1 MSIYGL
7 GGYYPM
13 YNFHGGIQSPAYKE
27 DIYSKNPTHL
37 KTPNIETLDVSKTSK
52 EKTASAVKV
61 GAAIVLT
68 ALAAYGLYKGKKY
81 FKDISLKGTQKNIT
95 EGAQTAAHTPK
106 KPATA
111 QTQTAPTVKAPESAA
126 TPKIQTPK
134 APETPKVQKTPAEQP
149 KAAEASKTQ
158 QTPVEQPK
166 ATEPQITEPK
176 ATEPQKPEVKPE
188 KAQAAEKT
196 ALEKLQAELK
206 DKYKKLTDEQVKA
219 KYQEAFDPDKKMDI
233 EEYKILKKEM
243 ARRFE
248 IDAPNFKGSAVEMHH
263 EIHGANC
270 HIRSDIAENG
280 KPVVMKKIVDKM
292 DTDFSNLT
300 PTNEAFTVYRGR
312 SKHPVVNYFNRDFDI
327 IDNAKIGDIITPD
340 TGYPYAAFHRKL
352 AECWGGTGAN
362 CGKGTM
368 MMEIRVP
375 KGAKLSC
382 NLEHG
387 GEAIFPRS
395 SQFKLVSKGKD
406 PEGIMNVVLE
416 YILPQAK

>member
-13 YNFHGGIQSPAYKE
+13 YNFHGGIQEAAYKE
-27 DIYSKNPTHL
+27 DIYSKKPTHL

-52 EKTASAVKV
+52 EKTDSAVKV

-81 FKDISLKGTQKNIT
+81 FKDISLKGTQKP
-95 EGAQTAAHTPK
+95 AAPVT
-106 KPATA
+106 
-111 QTQTAPTVKAPESAA
+111 
-126 TPKIQTPK
+126 K
-134 APETPKVQKTPAEQP
+134 APETPVAPKVQTTKTQVEPPKPQTPTVQQKQQAPAEP
-149 KAAEASKTQ
+149 
-158 QTPVEQPK
+158 P
-166 ATEPQITEPK
+166 
-176 ATEPQKPEVKPE
+176 
-188 KAQAAEKT
+188 KAQAPEKT
-196 ALEKLQAELK
+196 SLEKLQAELK
-206 DKYKKLTDEQVKA
+206 DKYKKLTDDQVKA
-219 KYQEAFDPDKKMDI
+219 KYQEAFDPTKKMDV

-292 DTDFSNLT
+292 DADFSNLT

-312 SKHPVVNYFNRDFDI
+312 SKHPVANSLNTDFNI
-327 IDNAKIGDIITPD
+327 IENAKIGDIITPD

-395 SQFKLVSKGKD
+395 SQFKLISKGKD